1 MSHDPNGRIDRDLA
15 ERLLRG
21 DPVGPDG
28 LADLLAAAGAPVS
41 TGPLPGEEQALAAFQ
56 RGGAT
61 PASRPRRRIMIKLA
75 LAQLIATKAFAA
87 TAAAAAVGGVAVAAA
102 TGTLPLPGHHD
113 GTVQSGPVAG
123 GETSHSEQ
131 PSGDGGT
138 SSERPS
144 TRPSEPGQHTTPS
157 ANPSGHPSEH
167 PSSTPTESHAPAPV
181 SYGDLC
187 RGLLSGHGGEV
198 SVKLTWPQYA
208 PLLAKG
214 GGTKSG
220 AVEYCVQLLG
230 LSPTPSEH
238 PSPTSSETHSPT
250 PTPNPS
256 ETHSPT
262 PTPNP
267 SETHSPTAAPTSSQ
281 L

>member
-123 GETSHSEQ
+123 GEPSHSEQ
-131 PSGDGGT
+131 PSGDGHE
-138 SSERPS
+138 SESPS
-144 TRPSEPGQHTTPS
+144 DQPSEPGRTTPTT
-157 ANPSGHPSEH
+157 NPSEH
-167 PSSTPTESHAPAPV
+167 PSSTPSETHAPAPA

-187 RGLLSGHGGEV
+187 RGLLSGRGGEI

-220 AVEYCVQLLG
+220 AVEYCVKLLG
-230 LSPTPSEH
+230 LSPAPSEH
-238 PSPTSSETHSPT
+238 PSPTSSETHSPS

-262 PTPNP
+262 PTPSP
-267 SETHSPTAAPTSSQ
+267 SETHSPTASPTSS
-281 L
+281 LL